1 MKEEELGVTKCIPD
15 NNVNQ
20 MQRQKYQIIVIF
32 WTKVEVTKNQ
42 FEMTSPIAS
51 IIIGMD
57 CLWLSCDIKIIIL
70 VLWNPDRD
78 EHLMQ

>member
-1 MKEEELGVTKCIPD
+1 
-15 NNVNQ
+15 
-20 MQRQKYQIIVIF
+20 MQRQKYLIPVIF

-57 CLWLSCDIKIIIL
+57 CLWLSWDIKIIIL